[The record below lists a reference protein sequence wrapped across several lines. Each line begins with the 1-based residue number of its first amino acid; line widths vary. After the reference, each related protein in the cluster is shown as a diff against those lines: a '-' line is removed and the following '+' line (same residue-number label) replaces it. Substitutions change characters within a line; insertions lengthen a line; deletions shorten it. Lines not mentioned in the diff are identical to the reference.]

1 MKLPLPRW
9 IAHRGGGSLAP
20 ENTLAGI
27 RLAARLGYRAVE
39 FDVML
44 SADGTPVLI
53 HDETLARTTNGC
65 GRVCDTPDTVL
76 FSLDAGGGER
86 IPRYVEA
93 VALCRQLG
101 LLANVEIKPA
111 AGFEVVTA
119 ETVARL
125 SVDLW
130 RGAEVQPL
138 LSSFSIEVL
147 EIARDLAPGIAR
159 GLLYERVPADWVAT
173 ARRLQAFS
181 LHCAAVG
188 VSDAVLAEAQAVDM
202 PVLCYTVNAPA
213 QAAALFGRGV
223 AAVFTDRLDLFSP
236 ETSPYKGLHLPD

>member
-1 MKLPLPRW
+1 MSHWPPRW

-44 SADGTPVLI
+44 SGDGTPVLI
-53 HDETLARTTNGC
+53 HDETLERTTNGT
-65 GRVCDTPDTVL
+65 GRVCETPDAIL

-86 IPRYVEA
+86 LPRFSEA
-93 VALCRQLG
+93 AELCRRLG

-111 AGFEVVTA
+111 AGFEAVTA

-130 RGAEVQPL
+130 QGAEVQPL
-138 LSSFSIEVL
+138 ISSFSTEAV
-147 EIARDLAPGIAR
+147 EIARDLAPAIPR
-159 GLLYERVPADWVAT
+159 GLLYERVPADWAAT
-173 ARRLQAFS
+173 ARRLQAMT
-181 LHCAAVG
+181 LHGAADRIG
-188 VSDAVLAEAQAVDM
+188 DDVLAEAQAMGV
-202 PVLCYTVNAPA
+202 PVLCYTVNRPE

-223 AAVFTDRLDLFSP
+223 AAVFTDRLDLFAP
-236 ETSPYKGLHLPD
+236 ETSPYKGLHLAG

>member
-1 MKLPLPRW
+1 MKRPLPRW
-9 IAHRGGGSLAP
+9 FAHRGGGSLAP

-27 RLAARLGYRAVE
+27 RLAASLGYQAVE

-53 HDETLARTTNGC
+53 HDETLERTTNGR
-65 GRVCDTPDTVL
+65 GRVCDTPDAML

-86 IPRYVEA
+86 IPGYAEA
-93 VALCRQLG
+93 VELCRRLG

-111 AGFEVVTA
+111 AGYEVLTA

-125 SVDLW
+125 SVELW
-130 RGAEVQPL
+130 QGAEVQPL
-138 LSSFSIEVL
+138 LSSFSLEAL

-159 GLLYERVPADWVAT
+159 GLLFERVPTDWVET

-188 VSDAVLAEAQAVDM
+188 VSDAALAEAQAMDM

-236 ETSPYKGLHLPD
+236 ETSPYKGLHLPG